1 MKNLKPNVYAKICP
15 SREVLA
21 LIGEKWCSLIVGA
34 LAKNQVLRFGELKKI
49 CEGISQK
56 MLTQTLRNME
66 RSGLVTRKVYV
77 VQLPLKVE
85 YQLTEI
91 GESLVP
97 IVNTAK
103 RWAEEHL
110 HSIEKKRKEYDR
122 RESSDD

>member
-77 VQLPLKVE
+77 DQLPLKVE

>member
-56 MLTQTLRNME
+56 MLTQTLRSME

-77 VQLPLKVE
+77 DQLPLKVE